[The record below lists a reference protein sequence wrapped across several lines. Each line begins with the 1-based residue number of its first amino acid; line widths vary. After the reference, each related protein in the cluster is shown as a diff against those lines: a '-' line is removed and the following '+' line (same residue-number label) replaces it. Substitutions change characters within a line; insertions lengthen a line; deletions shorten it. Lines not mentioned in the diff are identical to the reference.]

1 MPPAKP
7 GSDLI
12 SANLRMM
19 VGPLRIETRLEV
31 SPRPIKPQQALPT
44 LMRLVNAVVEETEKQ
59 VERDGLK
66 ISCTKGCGACCR
78 QLVPISD
85 VEAHHLRALVDAMP
99 PARRKA
105 VEARFAEASR
115 RLEEAGLKDYLMAPT
130 GQTADE
136 ATAFGLRYYELDLAC
151 PFLEDES
158 CSIHQDRPLV
168 CREYLVTS
176 PAANCSRLAEGEI
189 DPVEVPK
196 MSALART
203 LTDPSGQQS
212 TRFTALALALD
223 WVAKNPE
230 RFPLK
235 TGPEWVD
242 AFLKSVS
249 SIRKPDSIASAPPSP
264 TPAGKV
270 TLNLDVPSGDVT
282 AMEALPAVFQL
293 SARTVGS
300 AVAAVERTGKRIS
313 CAAGCGA
320 CCRQPVPVSDVEAW
334 WLIDLVEKMP
344 EPRRAVIRDR
354 FAKAERELDAAG
366 LSTTDILGR
375 SRDDYSRLAR
385 AYFELRIA
393 CPFLENESC
402 SIHPAR
408 PVACRE
414 HLVTTLPRHCS
425 TIGLGLVEGV
435 VSPPLASAMLRL
447 TSDETPPRPRATLM
461 TLLFRWAASNP
472 RPTARKPAQE
482 WIDRLMSIQEALTR
496 GTTDSAKP

>member
-249 SIRKPDSIASAPPSP
+249 SIPRPDSVPAEKP
-264 TPAGKV
+264 TLKV
-270 TLNLDVPSGDVT
+270 TIPRGEVT
-282 AMEALPAVFQL
+282 AQAVMPTILQL
-293 SARTVGS
+293 SAHAIGT
-300 AVAAVERTGKRIS
+300 AVAAVEHGGKKVS
-313 CAAGCGA
+313 CREGCAA
-320 CCRQPVPVSDVEAW
+320 CCRHAVPLADVEAW
-334 WLIDLVEKMP
+334 ALGDLIEAMP
-344 EPRRAVIRDR
+344 EPRRAVIRARFAEAERKLDSTGLGILDVHGR
-354 FAKAERELDAAG
+354 SKNEYRQFAKAYFDLRLD
-366 LSTTDILGR
+366 
-375 SRDDYSRLAR
+375 
-385 AYFELRIA
+385 
-393 CPFLENESC
+393 CPFLEKERC
-402 SIHPAR
+402 SIHAAR
-408 PVACRE
+408 PLACRE
-414 HLVTTLPRHCS
+414 HLVTSPPQHCS
-425 TIGLGLVEGV
+425 TGSSGLVQGV
-435 VSPPLASAMLRL
+435 RSAPMAGALLRL
-447 TSDETPPRPRATLM
+447 TSEDTPPRPRATLLA
-461 TLLFRWAASNP
+461 LLLRWLALNP
-472 RPTARKPAQE
+472 KPTAVKPAQE
-482 WIDRLMSIQEALTR
+482 WIERLMAIQSSLAR
-496 GTTDSAKP
+496 GEGNVPES

>member
-7 GSDLI
+7 GSDVI

-31 SPRPIKPQQALPT
+31 SPRPIKPQKALPT
-44 LMRLVNAVVEETEKQ
+44 LMRLVNAVVEETEKR

-66 ISCTKGCGACCR
+66 ISCAKGCGACCR

-105 VEARFAEASR
+105 IEARFAEASR

-130 GQTADE
+130 RQTADE
-136 ATAFGLRYYELDLAC
+136 ATAFGLRYFELDLAC

-203 LTDPSGQQS
+203 LTDPAGQQS
-212 TRFTALALALD
+212 TRFTALSLALE

-230 RFPLK
+230 HFPLK

-242 AFLKSVS
+242 AFLKAVSTIPRPDSVS
-249 SIRKPDSIASAPPSP
+249 AAPPPSP
-264 TPAGKV
+264 SAEKP
-270 TLNLDVPSGDVT
+270 TLELAIPKGEVT
-282 AMEALPAVFQL
+282 AQAVMPAFRQL
-293 SARTVGS
+293 SEHAIGT
-300 AVAAVERTGKRIS
+300 AVAAVERSGKRIS
-313 CAAGCGA
+313 CREGCAA
-320 CCRQPVPVSDVEAW
+320 CCRQAVPLADVEAW
-334 WLIDLVEKMP
+334 ALGDLIEAMP
-344 EPRRAVIRDR
+344 EPRRAVIRARFAEAERKLDATGLGMLDVHGR
-354 FAKAERELDAAG
+354 SNDEYRQFAKAYFDLRLD
-366 LSTTDILGR
+366 
-375 SRDDYSRLAR
+375 
-385 AYFELRIA
+385 
-393 CPFLENESC
+393 CPFLDNERC
-402 SIHPAR
+402 SIHAAR
-408 PVACRE
+408 PLACRE
-414 HLVTTLPRHCS
+414 HLVTSLPQHCW
-425 TIGLGLVEGV
+425 TIDSGLVEGV
-435 VSPPLASAMLRL
+435 RSPPMAGALLRL
-447 TSDETPPRPRATLM
+447 TSEDTPPRPRATLLP
-461 TLLFRWAASNP
+461 LLMRWLALNPKPAAV
-472 RPTARKPAQE
+472 KPAQE
-482 WIDRLMSIQEALTR
+482 WVERLVAIQSALVK
-496 GTTDSAKP
+496 GDGGAPPP